1 MCGIVSVCHGREVPG
16 LGHEAGELLRRLEYR
31 GYDSTGAAFVRGDR
45 SVKLLKK
52 VGAPSRVVPEMGI
65 DREAGQRFV
74 GQVRWATYG
83 AVTDANAQP
92 HHVRCRVEL
101 VGAHNGNISST
112 DTLRPRLSAGGHD
125 VVSDNDGEALTHL
138 AEDAFADGL
147 ADPAQLLAAG
157 RAALAAAGLDVAVPD
172 RALLLIEAARRAD
185 AGVEGSYAAAYAD
198 PASEGIVAVKSGS
211 SLYAGIGSDE
221 TGELVLVSSDLTSVL
236 SRTRML
242 VPLAEG
248 EGIWFTEKAYVVFPL
263 AGPIAFAAPRP
274 RRSRLNVRDTGLR
287 PPFAYFMD
295 QEIAS
300 SSENLEE
307 IVRSYFRT
315 PETEGLFAAFEDR
328 VDLCKA
334 LVEKLLKLYGATDE
348 ASLGGGFRDL
358 LGEPLLTELAS
369 RVRAHRELLVSYG
382 PFVSDEKALLA
393 DGVRVVPEASE
404 AAALL
409 DLVLV
414 WKKRRRVTALLQELV
429 SAIRATQKE
438 GGRVFL
444 VASGTSYH
452 AALTA
457 GYFFNTLAGVA
468 VFPCNPGTFRSL
480 YLNSLKPADL
490 LIGISQSGETK
501 DLVDVFQDV
510 RARVPAL
517 RRVSL
522 VNNENSRIPQE
533 LSEFYL
539 PILCGPEIAVAATK
553 SFLNQV
559 AVLYVVAASFS
570 LNERRIVEKLA
581 AARALVSETL
591 RRCEADVEEAAERL
605 YLEPSLHIL
614 GTGLIGLAREG
625 ALKIREVV
633 LNHAEGYDAAEFKHG
648 PNTILG
654 KNTLFS
660 IHDLAGVLEAW
671 EERRGAG
678 PFPGGLEAL
687 RLHPE
692 LVERHFSNY
701 PLLFV
706 CPPEERDVRITVS
719 QIHTH
724 KIRGADILVV
734 SEPNEDL
741 ARAAAGRPAGD
752 ARYWSK
758 GIEVPPSGDP
768 ALFVFAASVVLQRL
782 AFRMSVK
789 KMEYLDRLRVADHGV
804 HPDAPKNVS
813 KSITVD

>member
-1 MCGIVSVCHGREVPG
+1 MCGIVSICHGKEVPG
-16 LGHEAGELLRRLEYR
+16 LGLEGGELLKRLEYR
-31 GYDSTGAAFVRGDR
+31 GYDSTGGAFIRADG

-52 VGAPSRVVPEMGI
+52 VGAPSRVVPELGI
-65 DREAGQRFV
+65 DRESGQRFI

-112 DTLRPRLSAGGHD
+112 DTLRPLLTARGHD
-125 VVSDNDGEALTHL
+125 VVSENDGEALTHL
-138 AEDAFADGL
+138 VEDAFAANLSEPAAVL
-147 ADPAQLLAAG
+147 AGA
-157 RAALAAAGLDVAVPD
+157 RSALRAAGLEVEVPD
-172 RALLLIEAARRAD
+172 DALLLVDAARKAD
-185 AGVEGSYAAAYAD
+185 AEAQGSYAAAYAD
-198 PASEGIVAVKSGS
+198 PRGTGVVAVKSGS
-211 SLYAGIGSDE
+211 SLYAGVGADE
-221 TGELVLVSSDLTSVL
+221 SGKFVLVSSDLTSVL

-248 EGIWFTEKAYVVFPL
+248 QGIWFTDREYVVFSL
-263 AGPIAFAAPRP
+263 GPVLSFSAPKA
-274 RRSRLNVRDTGLR
+274 RRSKLNVRDTELR
-287 PPFAYFMD
+287 APFEYFMD

-300 SSENLEE
+300 SPENLDQ
-307 IVRSYFRT
+307 VALYYFRT
-315 PETEGLFAAFEDR
+315 PRTEGLFAAFEDR

-334 LVEKLLKLYGATDE
+334 IVEKLMGLYGATDE
-348 ASLGGGFRDL
+348 ATLADGFRAL
-358 LGEPLLTELAS
+358 LADPLHLELEE
-369 RVRAHRELLVSYG
+369 RVKAHRAVIVAHGETH
-382 PFVSDEKALLA
+382 VSDEKALLA
-393 DGVRVVPEASE
+393 DLARLQPESRE
-404 AAALL
+404 ALSLL

-414 WKKRRRVTALLQELV
+414 WKKRRRITALLQELV
-429 SAIRATQKE
+429 KAIRETQKE
-438 GGRVFL
+438 GGRVFV

-457 GYFFNTLAGVA
+457 GYFFNHLAGVS

-480 YLNSLKPADL
+480 YLNTLKPADL
-490 LIGISQSGETK
+490 LVGISQSGETK

-510 RARVPAL
+510 QSRIPAL

-570 LNERRIVEKLA
+570 LTERRIVEKLA
-581 AARALVSETL
+581 AARELVAETL
-591 RRCEADVEEAAERL
+591 RTCGPAVERAAERL
-605 YLEPSLHIL
+605 FLEPSLHIL

-633 LNHAEGYDAAEFKHG
+633 LNHAEGYA
-648 PNTILG
+648 LV
-654 KNTLFS
+654 S

-671 EERRGAG
+671 EERRGDG
-678 PFPGGLEAL
+678 PFPGGLGAL

-719 QIHTH
+719 QVHTH
-724 KIRGADILVV
+724 KIRGADILIVA
-734 SEPNEDL
+734 ERNADL
-741 ARAAAGRPAGD
+741 ALAAEGRPAGD
-752 ARYWSK
+752 ARYWSTVV
-758 GIEVPPSGDP
+758 ETPPTGDP

-789 KMEYLDRLRVADHGV
+789 KMEYLDHLRVAEHGV